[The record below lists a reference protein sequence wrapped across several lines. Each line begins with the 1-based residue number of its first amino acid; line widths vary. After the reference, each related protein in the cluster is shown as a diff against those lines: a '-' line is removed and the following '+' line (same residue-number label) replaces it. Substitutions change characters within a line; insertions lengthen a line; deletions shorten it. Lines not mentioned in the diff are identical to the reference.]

1 MTEYKKYRSVEW
13 TPTCRQL
20 NAYYGYKTEK
30 IKTKKKVKKARN
42 KWK

>member
-1 MTEYKKYRSVEW
+1 MIQNKKYRYVEW
-13 TPTCRQL
+13 TQTCKQL

-42 KWK
+42 K